1 MILNELYEMVNKDL
15 EIDKTELDTE
25 SLRTPQIH
33 NKYLILHSKEK
44 LKLEHVLSEKKV
56 KRRNKWLYYT
66 GKMSEEDLE
75 RLEWEPFDLK
85 ILKQDLDLYL
95 DSDDDL
101 CLMQDKMVLAKEKLN
116 YVESFIK
123 ELNNRHWKIRN
134 AIEWKKFT
142 NGVS

>member
-56 KRRNKWLYYT
+56 KRRNKYAPRGSCQLS
-66 GKMSEEDLE
+66 GECRKNDL
-75 RLEWEPFDLK
+75 
-85 ILKQDLDLYL
+85 
-95 DSDDDL
+95 
-101 CLMQDKMVLAKEKLN
+101 
-116 YVESFIK
+116 
-123 ELNNRHWKIRN
+123 
-134 AIEWKKFT
+134 
-142 NGVS
+142 

>member
-1 MILNELYEMVNKDL
+1 MILNELYDMVNKDL

-66 GKMSEEDLE
+66 CL
-75 RLEWEPFDLK
+75 
-85 ILKQDLDLYL
+85 LYT
-95 DSDDDL
+95 SDAAD
-101 CLMQDKMVLAKEKLN
+101 E
-116 YVESFIK
+116 
-123 ELNNRHWKIRN
+123 
-134 AIEWKKFT
+134 
-142 NGVS
+142 

>member
-66 GKMSEEDLE
+66 GKMSQEDLD
-75 RLEWEPFDLK
+75 RYGWEPFDLV
-85 ILKQDLDLYL
+85 ILKTEVDRF
-95 DSDDDL
+95 
-101 CLMQDKMVLAKEKLN
+101 
-116 YVESFIK
+116 VESDEEMIK
-123 ELNNRHWKIRN
+123 LSAKITLQQEVVSYLESVVKMIANRQWNIR
-134 AIEWKKFT
+134 AALDWIKFT
-142 NGVS
+142 QGA

>member
-56 KRRNKWLYYT
+56 KRR
-66 GKMSEEDLE
+66 
-75 RLEWEPFDLK
+75 
-85 ILKQDLDLYL
+85 
-95 DSDDDL
+95 DSR
-101 CLMQDKMVLAKEKLN
+101 
-116 YVESFIK
+116 S
-123 ELNNRHWKIRN
+123 
-134 AIEWKKFT
+134 IETKHT
-142 NGVS
+142 VDGQTDAL